1 MRGWLAAP
9 ALAPLTTL
17 GACGGQDWRLG
28 DDPAALAALR
38 MGEAAFMRGHL

>member
-1 MRGWLAAP
+1 MRRWLAAP

-17 GACGGQDWRLG
+17 TACGGPDWRLG

-38 MGEAAFMRGHL
+38 MGMAAYMRGHL